1 MENGSVA
8 RVCEAINRLNC
19 DCDGED
25 FVARFNRAGKA
36 LIAEKVDVKHD
47 KSEFSESEYGLAWHM
62 WGKFHEHQHNLL
74 GVWPFC
80 DSGVEKVVA
89 RMIEDKLPE
98 VKGR

>member
-19 DCDGED
+19 DCDKDD
-25 FVARFNRAGKA
+25 FVARFNRAGKS
-36 LIAEKVDVKHD
+36 LIAEGVDVKHD
-47 KSEFSESEYGLAWHM
+47 DFTEDEYGLASHM
-62 WGKFHEHQHNLL
+62 WGKFHDHDHNLL